1 MNIKNIAPNQ
11 TELHT
16 NDGLVIFFS
25 YDTPVAAFNHNG
37 DFVRTSTKYSAT
49 STKHINRWLAGHKH
63 SEVSQETMNNLAG
76 A

>member
-25 YDTPVAAFNHNG
+25 YDTPVAALVKG
-37 DFVRTSTKYSAT
+37 EYIKTSTKYSVTT
-49 STKHINRWLAGHKH
+49 SKHINKWLTGVNH
-63 SEVSQETMNNLAG
+63 SEVSQETINNLVEA
-76 A
+76 